1 MKSAFKPEGYNSVS
15 PYLVV
20 NGAQKMVDLLKQVFE
35 AKELRKYEK
44 PDGSI
49 MHVEVRIDDSVIMM
63 GDSSNEFPATKQL
76 LHVYIDNVD
85 EIFQTAI
92 SAGCKPIE
100 APKEREGDP
109 DRRGSFEDFAG
120 NIWSVATQ
128 KESV

>member
-1 MKSAFKPEGYNSVS
+1 
-15 PYLVV
+15 
-20 NGAQKMVDLLKQVFE
+20 MVDLLKQVFE
-35 AKELRKYEK
+35 AKELRKYER

-49 MHVEVRIDDSVIMM
+49 MHVEVQIDDSVIMM